1 MTSARDTPP
10 VLCRKDGATS
20 TSTGMSNNATESV
33 EDHPQKAK
41 RLFRQALLREE
52 VHTKARPVRHLA
64 GRRQHKLLKAA
75 TVDGKLLTTR
85 VRAVNTI
92 EGVTSVLP
100 PYSQEDIRE
109 LQAADPTIKVFLH
122 YWTESKRPSPRVVAR
137 QSKQV
142 KTMLAQWD
150 RMEM

>member
-1 MTSARDTPP
+1 M
-10 VLCRKDGATS
+10 LCRKDGATS
-20 TSTGMSNNATESV
+20 IGTSNTATERV

-41 RLFRQALLREE
+41 CLFRQALLREE

-75 TVDGKLLTTR
+75 TVDGKLLKAR

-100 PYSQEDIRE
+100 TYSR
-109 LQAADPTIKVFLH
+109 PTALG
-122 YWTESKRPSPRVVAR
+122 S
-137 QSKQV
+137 
-142 KTMLAQWD
+142 
-150 RMEM
+150 